1 MDKGQKFI
9 SIIFKNSPK
18 DSLVDMLVDFLKGL
32 LGNYISYQFEDNF
45 LTVIFNCDAKVDF
58 EEIINGLNNDFY
70 ITTSLF
76 ESGVLYE
83 KIDLNEYICH
93 IKNQSKKILDSNL
106 IYIDEKTLVK
116 LNLDGEIV
124 RKNIFKSFYDDFEM
138 LEVVKKYLDCNMNI
152 TQAANMLY
160 MHRNTV
166 MNKIDKFIAVTGY
179 DIKKFR
185 NAFIIYKYL

>member
-1 MDKGQKFI
+1 MSRSKKFI

-18 DSLVDMLVDFLKGL
+18 DSLIDMLVDFLKGL
-32 LGNYISYQFEDNF
+32 LGNHIEHQYSDNF
-45 LTVIFNCDAKVDF
+45 LSVIFDCDSKVDF

-70 ITTSLF
+70 ITTSLY

-83 KIDLNEYICH
+83 KIDINEYIAH
-93 IKNQSKKILDSNL
+93 IKSQSKKILDSNM
-106 IYIDEKTLVK
+106 IYIDEKCLVK

-124 RKNIFKSFYDDFEM
+124 RQNIFKPFHNDLEM

-152 TQAANMLY
+152 SQAANSLY

-166 MNKIDKFIAVTGY
+166 MNKIDKFISVTGY
-179 DIKKFR
+179 DIKKFS